1 MRALALLLAGWM
13 LAAASA
19 GAAPAAPPLRLE
31 EVLVSVEAL
40 ARDARAR
47 EAVLAVAAARPYR
60 NFGEMRLELLGERD
74 ALRINAMAR
83 FFDVL
88 LCDLDYAALNE
99 RMAIAYGAFQ
109 RASKADAIAQL
120 EAEARYRELLARRN
134 AMRDLQRTTRAL
146 LAVATSQRDRL
157 SEDLAEPA
165 LAREAGP
172 PPDLATLERAALA
185 GSPRLVAL
193 RARRGPAS
201 AEVAAL
207 EIALRQSLLE
217 AHLEIDRLD
226 GVERDLVAM
235 RGELAERRLDREREA
250 YDAGKPNDFANALTG
265 IVDARRDERALEYR
279 LAVARARLAALA
291 GQPPHAPTAK

>member
-1 MRALALLLAGWM
+1 MRARALLLAAWM

-19 GAAPAAPPLRLE
+19 GAAPAAPWLRLE
-31 EVLVSVEAL
+31 ERSLGRGV
-40 ARDARAR
+40 ARDAKAWD
-47 EAVLAVAAARPYR
+47 AVLAVAAARPYR
-60 NFGEMRLELLGERD
+60 NFGAIRLELLGERD

-99 RMAIAYGAFQ
+99 RMAIAYGAAQ
-109 RASKADAIAQL
+109 RAGRSDAVAQL
-120 EAEARYRELLARRN
+120 EAEVRYRELLARRN
-134 AMRDLQRTTRAL
+134 AARDLQRTTRAL
-146 LAVATSQRDRL
+146 LAIATNRPDRL
-157 SEDLAEPA
+157 SEELAEPA
-165 LAREAGP
+165 LARDGSTPA
-172 PPDLATLERAALA
+172 DLVTLERAALA
-185 GSPRLVAL
+185 GNPRLVAL

-207 EIALRQSLLE
+207 EMELRQGLLE

-250 YDAGKPNDFANALTG
+250 YDAGEPNDFANAMTG